1 MGLLS
6 DPQCR
11 RLLSRLL
18 QRFNVPLCV
27 LCYVSGLCWLAALPA
42 LSPRSSM
49 SENAMGSTM
58 VEERFH
64 YGARAA
70 AYSAEFSAQRDAAGG
85 MPVQWLQRSMWALGL
100 EVHTQRFA
108 RTLPFPDESRERYA
122 VRGTNVYGIL
132 RAPRAART
140 EALVLSAPCSAPP
153 HNAHAVG
160 LLLALAAYCRE
171 QIYWAKDLIFLVN
184 EHDLLGMEAWL
195 EGYHDGNRSGTQWW
209 GSMGRAG
216 AIQAAVAV
224 ELSGAVL
231 TSVDVAPEGLNG
243 QLPNMDLLGLF
254 HACCHKGGLLCT
266 IQGKLQRPEAGSVHG
281 LQTLLLMGL
290 QQAAGRAGGDHALFL
305 RYRIEAVTVRGINS
319 FRQHKHDLNAMGR
332 LLEGMLR
339 KLNNLLERL
348 HQSYFFYLL
357 PSLTRFVSIGLYMPP
372 FGLLLCVLIIRAV
385 DLWLQLQHSDAAP
398 TQRMGGGDGAPRGA
412 EDPPVGLLS
421 LLPPVLVSHGAGLA
435 LYSLPVVGHRVAALH
450 FPVAEAEAVVLSMM
464 AIYVAGMAL
473 PHSAHR
479 AGSGRCS
486 GGWRP
491 LKLLALLYL
500 CALLGCAALLNFS
513 LGLVLAVSM
522 VPAAA
527 AVSPDAPRA
536 LRGALLVLCTPAL
549 TLLLC
554 IFVHRELQERP
565 AAPAE
570 GWQLFLRALQDA
582 VLQHHLHGA
591 AAFPCV
597 ALLAYPCWLM
607 LWNVLCWEIGRAH
620 V

>member
-1 MGLLS
+1 MTPHCS
-6 DPQCR
+6 
-11 RLLSRLL
+11 
-18 QRFNVPLCV
+18 V

-70 AYSAEFSAQRDAAGG
+70 AYSAEFSAQRDRRRVRAGGEWGGG

-435 LYSLPVVGHRVAALH
+435 LYSLPVVGHRITPDPPVGLLSLLPPVLVSHGAGLALYSLPVVGHRVAALLAPQDPPVGLLSLLPPVLVSHGAGLALYSLPVVGHRVAALH

-479 AGSGRCS
+479 WVW
-486 GGWRP
+486 GGYGVLW
-491 LKLLALLYL
+491 
-500 CALLGCAALLNFS
+500 GC
-513 LGLVLAVSM
+513 
-522 VPAAA
+522 
-527 AVSPDAPRA
+527 
-536 LRGALLVLCTPAL
+536 
-549 TLLLC
+549 
-554 IFVHRELQERP
+554 
-565 AAPAE
+565 
-570 GWQLFLRALQDA
+570 
-582 VLQHHLHGA
+582 
-591 AAFPCV
+591 
-597 ALLAYPCWLM
+597 
-607 LWNVLCWEIGRAH
+607 
-620 V
+620 